1 MSELGCLRNKRY
13 RDITVTKQLKI
24 NNSLNAETV
33 KSPSSTNEITTNYTN
48 DLNIENLEVE
58 TLVKPNSLE
67 GNKINLKTN
76 LPIFD
81 LNGATEIDVGSNS
94 TFIIKTNFVFNA
106 YNESGV
112 RIKLTGTEIDKSK
125 RSIIDVNLLQYDP
138 VVITNDNIYYTQDY
152 ELYFFQLPDGTYDW
166 PLVKTEVE
174 ADLIADVYW
183 GPSQIPGG
191 YTTTMF
197 PSRVIRTIDG
207 VDYYTSG
214 IWDEL
219 IGINQSGPPPE
230 NYQFNRF
237 GYFDGIPKWINAA
250 TQLPGI
256 PMVYGSFD
264 GEFTDS
270 DYEIIIKNMD
280 NEARVSG
287 TLLISVNI
295 TDLKII

>member
-1 MSELGCLRNKRY
+1 MSELGCLSNKRY
-13 RDITVTKQLKI
+13 RDIKVTKQLKI

-33 KSPSSTNEITTNYTN
+33 KSVTSTIETNTNYTN
-48 DLNIENLEVE
+48 DFNIENLEVD

-94 TFIIKTNFVFNA
+94 SFIIKTNNIYNA
-106 YNESGV
+106 YSDSGV

-125 RSIIDVNLLQYDP
+125 KSIIDVNLLQYDP
-138 VVITNDNIYYTQDY
+138 VVKTQNTLLIQEH
-152 ELYFFQLPDGTYDW
+152 ELYYFRRPDGNFEW
-166 PLVKTEVE
+166 PLVKNIWE
-174 ADLIADVYW
+174 AEFFATIYW
-183 GPSQIPGG
+183 GGSVPGG
-191 YTTTMF
+191 FTNISN
-197 PSRVIRTIDG
+197 PPLLIRAIDG
-207 VDYYTSG
+207 VNYYTSG
-214 IWDEL
+214 EWEEIVGVNNS
-219 IGINQSGPPPE
+219 IPPANSLGDFTNP
-230 NYQFNRF
+230 
-237 GYFDGIPKWINAA
+237 IWINAA

-295 TDLKII
+295 NDLKII

>member
-13 RDITVTKQLKI
+13 RDIKVTKQLKI

-94 TFIIKTNFVFNA
+94 TFIIKTNYIYNA

-138 VVITNDNIYYTQDY
+138 VVKTQNTLIAQEH
-152 ELYFFQLPDGTYDW
+152 ELYYFRRPDGNYEW
-166 PLVKTEVE
+166 PLVKNSWE
-174 ADLIADVYW
+174 AEFFAEIYW
-183 GPSQIPGG
+183 SGSVPGG
-191 YTTTMF
+191 LTYISH
-197 PSRVIRTIDG
+197 PPVLIRAIDG
-207 VDYYTSG
+207 VNYYTSG
-214 IWDEL
+214 VWIDIVGGIVFSGTPPTSIT
-219 IGINQSGPPPE
+219 IGDFTNPV
-230 NYQFNRF
+230 
-237 GYFDGIPKWINAA
+237 WINAA

>member
-1 MSELGCLRNKRY
+1 MSELGCLRNKKY

-48 DLNIENLEVE
+48 DFNIENLEVE

-94 TFIIKTNFVFNA
+94 TFILKTNYIYNA

-112 RIKLTGTEIDKSK
+112 RIKLTGTEIDKFK

-138 VVITNDNIYYTQDY
+138 VVKTTNTVYPSQEHELYYYKRPDGDY
-152 ELYFFQLPDGTYDW
+152 EW
-166 PLVKTEVE
+166 PLVKTIIE
-174 ADLIADVYW
+174 AETIADIYW
-183 GPSQIPGG
+183 GPTSVPGG
-191 YTTTMF
+191 LTNISHPPF
-197 PSRVIRTIDG
+197 VIRTIDG

-214 IWDEL
+214 IWEDLE
-219 IGINQSGPPPE
+219 GINQSQPPS
-230 NYQFNRF
+230 NSF
-237 GYFDGIPKWINAA
+237 GNFTNPTWINST

-264 GEFTDS
+264 GEFTNS

>member
-1 MSELGCLRNKRY
+1 MSELGCLSNKRY
-13 RDITVTKQLKI
+13 RDIKVTKQLKI

-33 KSPSSTNEITTNYTN
+33 KSVTSTIETNTNYTN
-48 DLNIENLEVE
+48 DFNIENLEVD

-94 TFIIKTNFVFNA
+94 SFIIKTNNIYNA
-106 YNESGV
+106 YSDSGV

-125 RSIIDVNLLQYDP
+125 TSIIDVNLLQYDP
-138 VVITNDNIYYTQDY
+138 VVKTSNTVYPAQEH
-152 ELYFFQLPDGTYDW
+152 ELYYYQRPDGYYEW
-166 PLVKTEVE
+166 PLVKTILE
-174 ADLIADVYW
+174 AETIADIYF
-183 GPSQIPGG
+183 GPTSIPFG
-191 YTTTMF
+191 YTNISHPPF
-197 PSRVIRTIDG
+197 VVRTIDG
-207 VDYYTSG
+207 VDYYASG
-214 IWDEL
+214 VWVEIVGGL
-219 IGINQSGPPPE
+219 LPAPPTHLGNFGNFT
-230 NYQFNRF
+230 NYV
-237 GYFDGIPKWINAA
+237 WINIT

-264 GEFTDS
+264 GEITNS

-280 NEARVSG
+280 NEIRVSG

-295 TDLKII
+295 NDLKII